1 MTPAVLFDFNGTMF
15 FDQRFQEDSWRRFL
29 EPKIGRPVTE
39 AEFQTYIHGRN
50 MGEILAYFFSRPFS
64 REETDVLEEEKE
76 SLYRALCLASPD
88 FALAP
93 GLPEFLDALRRRVFA
108 LRRPPPPS
116 LAPGPAGSA
125 HRSDARRVGPACRS
139 RCSPYH

>member
-50 MGEILAYFFSRPFS
+50 MGETLAYFFSRPFS
-64 REETDVLEEEKE
+64 REETDALEEEKE
-76 SLYRALCLASPD
+76 SLYRALCLANPD

-93 GLPEFLDALRRRVFA
+93 GLPEFLDALREREIPRNIATASA
-108 LRRPPPPS
+108 LPNVRFFFEYLPLGRWFDPD
-116 LAPGPAGSA
+116 LG
-125 HRSDARRVGPACRS
+125 RL
-139 RCSPYH
+139 